1 MQKIIVNEYKIQ
13 NLIDKNNKLRLQL
26 SELLINNTKL
36 KIDINNYKDIESKY
50 NQLLIQFENLKK
62 TNDNLITEN
71 NNLHKEIDSLKNK
84 NKLTINNYSISSQD
98 RIYFKK
104 SETREKNKNDIKK
117 LEICKKINNISILNK
132 KKIIQSRNNS
142 LIKRNAKSVNDLCY
156 NQDLEIYNN
165 LKNLDLSKTGNKF
178 NDKNYKLII
187 VKKINFIIKKVPKTE
202 KIDTD

>member
-1 MQKIIVNEYKIQ
+1 M
-13 NLIDKNNKLRLQL
+13 
-26 SELLINNTKL
+26 LINNTKL

-117 LEICKKINNISILNK
+117 YEICKKINNISILNK
-132 KKIIQSRNNS
+132 RKIIQSRNNS